1 MNEGE
6 DSTNLPNMYTTQ
18 VVVSGVDEMDLSDA
32 CMHRRLG
39 LAERESFLCVAEKS
53 AICFARSETCVA
65 ITTAGVRVLDRAIPP
80 PPQKKTETLNL
91 PFNKNLK
98 TCKSPLPPTLHRG
111 NPCQKHL

>member
-39 LAERESFLCVAEKS
+39 LAERE
-53 AICFARSETCVA
+53 
-65 ITTAGVRVLDRAIPP
+65 RAFS
-80 PPQKKTETLNL
+80 
-91 PFNKNLK
+91 FNKNLK

>member
-39 LAERESFLCVAEKS
+39 LAERERAFS
-53 AICFARSETCVA
+53 ALLRSQ
-65 ITTAGVRVLDRAIPP
+65 RFVLHD
-80 PPQKKTETLNL
+80 
-91 PFNKNLK
+91 LK
-98 TCKSPLPPTLHRG
+98 HV
-111 NPCQKHL
+111 

>member
-39 LAERESFLCVAEKS
+39 LAERESFL
-53 AICFARSETCVA
+53 
-65 ITTAGVRVLDRAIPP
+65 L
-80 PPQKKTETLNL
+80 Q
-91 PFNKNLK
+91 
-98 TCKSPLPPTLHRG
+98 
-111 NPCQKHL
+111 

>member
-39 LAERESFLCVAEKS
+39 LAERERAFS
-53 AICFARSETCVA
+53 A
-65 ITTAGVRVLDRAIPP
+65 
-80 PPQKKTETLNL
+80 L
-91 PFNKNLK
+91 PSIKI
-98 TCKSPLPPTLHRG
+98 
-111 NPCQKHL
+111 